1 MRTLE
6 TPYTNQMN
14 QAEGLRSMMNPQP
27 VRVLA
32 VTGGKGG
39 VGKTNISVNLG
50 VALAEA
56 RRRVLLLDAD
66 LGLAN
71 VDVVLGLHPSYDLSH
86 LLRGERELEEII
98 IEGPAGLRLVP
109 GASGIQAMAELS
121 PAEHLGIINAFNEL
135 GGELDYLI
143 VDTAAGISDT
153 VLSFSRAAQEV
164 LVVVCDE
171 PASITD
177 AYALIKLLNRDYGL
191 DRFRIVTNMTRTPTE
206 GQELY
211 TKLFKVAE
219 RYLDAT
225 LIHAGSI
232 PYDEAL
238 RKSVKAQKPVVVAA
252 PRSKAALAF
261 RELARKIE
269 TWPLPTGANGQLQF
283 FVERL
288 IHYTGQGYS

>member
-1 MRTLE
+1 MQVTKK
-6 TPYTNQMN
+6 TYTSQMN
-14 QAEGLRSMMNPQP
+14 QAEGLHSMMNPQP
-27 VRVLA
+27 IRVLA

-56 RRRVLLLDAD
+56 SHRVLLLDAD

-71 VDVVLGLHPSYDLSH
+71 VDVVLGLHPNYDLSH
-86 LLRGERELEEII
+86 VLRGERELEEVI
-98 IEGPAGLRLVP
+98 IEGPVGLRLVP

-121 PAEHLGIINAFNEL
+121 RAEHLGIINAFNEI
-135 GGELDYLI
+135 GGDLDYLI

-153 VLSFSRAAQEV
+153 VLSFSRAAQEI

-177 AYALIKLLNRDYGL
+177 AYALIKLLNRDYGV

-206 GQELY
+206 GQELF
-211 TKLFKVAE
+211 TKLFRVVE
-219 RYLDAT
+219 RYLDAS

-232 PYDEAL
+232 PYDDAL
-238 RKSVKAQKPVVVAA
+238 RKAVKMQKPVVTAA

-261 RELARKIE
+261 RALARKIE
-269 TWPLPTGANGQLQF
+269 TWPLPTGASGHLQF

-288 IHYTGQGYS
+288 IQYTGQGYN

>member
-1 MRTLE
+1 MRTTE
-6 TPYTNQMN
+6 TTYTSGLN
-14 QAEGLRSMMNPQP
+14 QAEGLLSMAHPQP

-50 VALAEA
+50 VALAQA
-56 RRRVLLLDAD
+56 NHKVLLLDAD

-71 VDVVLGLHPSYDLSH
+71 VDVVLGLHPNYDLSH
-86 LLRGERELEEII
+86 VLRGERELEEVI
-98 IEGPAGLRLVP
+98 IEGPGGLRLVP

-121 PAEHLGIINAFNEL
+121 RAEHLGIINAFNEI
-135 GGELDYLI
+135 GGDLDYLI

-177 AYALIKLLNRDYGL
+177 AYALIKLLNRDYGV
-191 DRFRIVTNMTRTPTE
+191 DRFRIVTNMTRTPNE

-211 TKLFKVAE
+211 TKLFRVAE

-238 RKSVKAQKPVVVAA
+238 RKAVKTQKPVVTSA
-252 PRSKAALAF
+252 PKSKAALAF
-261 RELARKIE
+261 RALAKKIE
-269 TWPLPTGANGQLQF
+269 TWPLPTGASGHLQF

-288 IHYTGQGYS
+288 IQYTGQGYS